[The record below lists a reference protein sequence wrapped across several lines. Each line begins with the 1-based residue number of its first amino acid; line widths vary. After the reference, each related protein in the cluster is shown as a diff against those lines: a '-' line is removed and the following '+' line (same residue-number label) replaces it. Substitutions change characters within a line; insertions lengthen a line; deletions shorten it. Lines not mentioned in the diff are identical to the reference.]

1 MTSDI
6 CFMEAGEIA
15 ARIRR
20 RELSASEVLEAHL
33 AQIERVNPAVNAIVT
48 LVADRARARAEM
60 LDRAEALGPLHGVPV
75 LHKDLTDT
83 AGVRTTYG
91 SPLFRDHIPAVDA
104 ILVERQRN
112 AGAIMLGKSN
122 TPEFGA
128 GSQTFNS
135 VFGSTKNPWDLT
147 KTCGGS
153 SGGAAVALA
162 CGMTALADGS
172 DLGGSLRNPASFC
185 NVVGLRP
192 AGGRV
197 AAWPAISGWYS
208 MSVEGPM
215 ARTVSDVAL
224 LLSVIAGADDRAPIS
239 IREDPSIFSRP
250 LDRDLRGVRIA
261 WHKGLGLPFE
271 SEVTAVV
278 DAHRGLFESLG
289 CVVTEDE
296 PNLDGAEEAFL
307 AYRGWIHEMRLGDT
321 WRRDPT
327 SVKPTLAGDI
337 ERGAKLSA
345 GALGRAEILRTSVYH
360 RMRQFFERHDFF
372 VMPVCQ
378 VVPFDIDRQFISR
391 INAIDLPSYT
401 DWMKSCYLISVPGNP
416 AISVPAGFTP
426 SGLPVGLQIVS
437 RHADER
443 GLLEIAYA
451 FEQATGFSKLRPPV
465 ARAASRPQA
474 AS

>member
-1 MTSDI
+1 
-6 CFMEAGEIA
+6 
-15 ARIRR
+15 
-20 RELSASEVLEAHL
+20 
-33 AQIERVNPAVNAIVT
+33 
-48 LVADRARARAEM
+48 
-60 LDRAEALGPLHGVPV
+60 
-75 LHKDLTDT
+75 
-83 AGVRTTYG
+83 
-91 SPLFRDHIPAVDA
+91 
-104 ILVERQRN
+104 VERQKN

-128 GSQTFNS
+128 GSQTFNN

-197 AAWPAISGWYS
+197 PAWPALSGWFS

-239 IREDPSIFSRP
+239 IREDPAIFANP
-250 LDRDLRGVRIA
+250 LDRDLRGVRVA

-271 SEVTAVV
+271 PEVTAVV
-278 DAHRGLFESLG
+278 DAHRGVFESLG
-289 CVVTEDE
+289 CIVTEDE

-307 AYRGWIHEMRLGDT
+307 AYRAWIHEMRLGDT
-321 WRRDPT
+321 WRQDTT
-327 SVKPTLAGDI
+327 SVKPTLASDI

-345 GALGRAEILRTSVYH
+345 SALGRAEVLRTRIYH

-378 VVPFDIDRQFISR
+378 VAPFDINQQFVSR
-391 INAIDLPSYT
+391 INGIDLPSYT

-426 SGLPVGLQIVS
+426 SGLPVGLQIVA

-443 GLLEIAYA
+443 GLLEVAYA

-465 ARAASRPQA
+465 VRAASQPQA

>member
-1 MTSDI
+1 
-6 CFMEAGEIA
+6 MEAREIA
-15 ARIRR
+15 GRIRR
-20 RELSASEVLEAHL
+20 RELSAREVLDAHL

-48 LVADRARARAEM
+48 LTADRARAQAEM
-60 LDRAEALGPLHGVPV
+60 LDRAEAMGPLHGVPV

-91 SPLFRDHIPAVDA
+91 SPLFHDHIPAADS
-104 ILVERQRN
+104 ILVERQKN

-128 GSQTFNS
+128 GSQTFNN

-197 AAWPAISGWYS
+197 PVWPAASGWFS

-224 LLSVIAGADDRAPIS
+224 FLSVIAGPDDRAPLS
-239 IREDPSIFSRP
+239 IREDPAIFSRP
-250 LDRDLRGVRIA
+250 LERDLRGVRVA

-278 DAHRGLFESLG
+278 DACRGLFESLG
-289 CVVTEDE
+289 CIVTEDE

-307 AYRGWIHEMRLGDT
+307 AYRGWIHEMRLGDI
-321 WRRDPT
+321 WRRDPALF
-327 SVKPTLAGDI
+327 KPTLAGDI

-345 GALGRAEILRTSVYH
+345 SALGRAEILRTTVYH

-378 VVPFDIDRQFISR
+378 VAPFDIGQQYISQ
-391 INAIDLPSYT
+391 INGIDLPSYT

-426 SGLPVGLQIVS
+426 SGLPIGLQIVT
-437 RHADER
+437 RHANER

-465 ARAASRPQA
+465 ARAASQPQA